1 MERPI
6 PFAVLAFLLSVLD
19 LSAQTITT
27 ADAPVAGDAVTYVDV
42 DWSGSFTNGP
52 AQAWTLNGEPAE
64 QYPIEM
70 IPVASATGASNFPT
84 ATVAGSSEEGD
95 VFTFFR
101 TNAGG
106 LDMVGAYYVTD
117 GEIEY
122 YSDPE
127 RVIPYPCAYGDS
139 WVDGYTILD
148 APGGTVQY
156 TSEPAT
162 WIADGYGSLSA
173 PGGTLT
179 NVLKVTQQVSTT
191 ETFAGDVIVTE
202 STTTRFWKPGYPL
215 FVASTS
221 VYTYTINGA
230 AAGGG
235 SDAIVIAELANGLQ
249 EDEGVR
255 IGVNVFPNPANGTDI
270 AMDYGSATN
279 THLRMVNSA
288 GTLVYEAALGDRGP
302 GIHRVQL
309 PTAQLAAGLYHV
321 ELRNAQG
328 ERGVVRVVV
337 D

>member
-1 MERPI
+1 MQQL
-6 PFAVLAFLLSVLD
+6 FTLVLCAALTAEM
-19 LSAQTITT
+19 SAQTITA
-27 ADAPVAGDAVTYVDV
+27 ADAPVAGDAITYVDV
-42 DWSGSFTNGP
+42 AWSGSFTNGP
-52 AQAWTLNGEPAE
+52 AQAWSLVGEPAE
-64 QYPIEM
+64 QYPIQM
-70 IPVASATGASNFPT
+70 IPVAAATGASNFPL
-84 ATVAGSSEEGD
+84 ATVAASSDDGD
-95 VFTFFR
+95 VFTFLR
-101 TNAGG
+101 TDAGG
-106 LDMVGAYYVTD
+106 LDIVGTYYVTD

-122 YSDPE
+122 YSDPD
-127 RVIPYPCAYGDS
+127 RWIPYPCAYGDS

-148 APGGTVQY
+148 APGGAVQY

-191 ETFAGDVIVTE
+191 ETFGDDVIVTE

-221 VYTYTINGA
+221 VYSYTVNGTP
-230 AAGGG
+230 AGGG
-235 SDAIVIAELANGLQ
+235 SDATVIDELANGVQ
-249 EDEGVR
+249 EDERSR

-270 AMDYGSATN
+270 TVDYGSAAT
-279 THLRMVNSA
+279 THLRLVNSA
-288 GTLVYEAALGDRGP
+288 GALVYEAALGDRGP

-309 PTAQLAAGLYHV
+309 PTAALAAGLYHL

-337 D
+337 E